1 MDNISRI
8 ISNRDVRLWYFLEEW
23 CLDGRL
29 VGCPGPCRRRRSF
42 SIDKVTHHHQHSTA
56 TPKNTFH
63 LPPSTSM
70 APPRRQSTVK
80 AVPQASAP
88 STSQTPTPRPTF
100 APPTTSPSTLK
111 IHPLLEIYEATI
123 SALIGALS
131 DDPFRVDAI
140 HNYTNRLLQCEKDL
154 EDALEEGKP
163 PCALWVVFGGFVVC
177 GDSLVW
183 DSETT

>member
-1 MDNISRI
+1 MPGWS
-8 ISNRDVRLWYFLEEW
+8 
-23 CLDGRL
+23 
-29 VGCPGPCRRRRSF
+29 VGWLSGALPPSTILLHRQSHPP
-42 SIDKVTHHHQHSTA
+42 SPAQHSHA
-56 TPKNTFH
+56 QKHF
-63 LPPSTSM
+63 PPSTSM

-111 IHPLLEIYEATI
+111 IHPLLEAYEATI

-131 DDPFRVDAI
+131 DDPFRVEAI

-154 EDALEEGKP
+154 EDALEEGTTS
-163 PCALWVVFGGFVVC
+163 PCALWGGFVGWRLTC
-177 GDSLVW
+177 MG
-183 DSETT
+183 

>member
-1 MDNISRI
+1 MIS
-8 ISNRDVRLWYFLEEW
+8 LEEW
-23 CLDGRL
+23 CLDGWL
-29 VGCPGPCRRRRSF
+29 VGCPGPFRHRRSF
-42 SIDKVTHHHQHSTA
+42 SIDKVTHHHHQHSHA
-56 TPKNTFH
+56 KKH

-131 DDPFRVDAI
+131 DDPFRVEAI

-154 EDALEEGKP
+154 EDALEEGTAS
-163 PCALWVVFGGFVVC
+163 PCALWGGFVGWRLTC
-177 GDSLVW
+177 MG
-183 DSETT
+183 